1 MIAKNSAR
9 RLIQGGIVTNYLA
22 APIDKW
28 GDLEQGAAIDVK
40 MNFYEAFMQ
49 FRRICADYNTKTQ
62 LAMLFFLAD
71 GTCHGLLGSSL
82 CARNVVNY
90 RAVLYAC
97 CRVERVCMRC
107 GILAARCSRAK
118 FSRPL
123 L

>member
-62 LAMLFFLAD
+62 LADM
-71 GTCHGLLGSSL
+71 
-82 CARNVVNY
+82 
-90 RAVLYAC
+90 
-97 CRVERVCMRC
+97 
-107 GILAARCSRAK
+107 LAALPTSL
-118 FSRPL
+118 SQNL
-123 L
+123 QTG